1 MASVEYRW
9 QQPFLSVLTEVDT
22 EKFAVRLAIADDAL
36 FNRLLELEGTSAH
49 NEERLALEDT
59 MQDLRLLRSHSYY
72 YRV

>member
-1 MASVEYRW
+1 MASVEYQW

-22 EKFAVRLAIADDAL
+22 EKFAVRLAVADDAL
-36 FNRLLELEGTSAH
+36 FNRLLELEGTSAA
-49 NEERLALEDT
+49 NEERLALENT

>member
-22 EKFAVRLAIADDAL
+22 EKFAVRLAVADDAL
-36 FNRLLELEGTSAH
+36 FNRLLELEGTSAA
-49 NEERLALEDT
+49 NEERLALENT

>member
-22 EKFAVRLAIADDAL
+22 EKFAVGLAVADDAL
-36 FNRLLELEGTSAH
+36 FNRLLELEGTSAS
-49 NEERLALEDT
+49 NEERLALENT